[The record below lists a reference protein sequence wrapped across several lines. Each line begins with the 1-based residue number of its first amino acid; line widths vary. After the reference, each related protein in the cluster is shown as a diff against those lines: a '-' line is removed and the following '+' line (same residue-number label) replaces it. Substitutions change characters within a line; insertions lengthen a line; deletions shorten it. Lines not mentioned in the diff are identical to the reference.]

1 MTLLSAFKMP
11 SRKALSLI
19 IPFMFVLS
27 SGAIDALAQTPD
39 LADYYRS
46 IWFQER
52 SERMLRE
59 RGMNVAPFAAEHIHA
74 TSDSLRWNL
83 DWRDR
88 AEELRLAAE
97 SRVRM
102 RSLRSVKR
110 LERPV
115 YEDRFIS
122 IPRAYYGSETMMP
135 IDTTRTSELRAR
147 LEAEYGAPARTVHD
161 LYDHN
166 RRRVEDYIQFEY
178 WFVVN
183 DTVPL
188 IVMDV
193 GGPLERGLV
202 FATHARY
209 RDILPD
215 LKRMFGRH
223 VTSLTKRDPY
233 ADHFFNQLDG
243 RWYLTGF
250 DGRRYVFRQIRQPD
264 LRQGRPWVGSL

>member
-1 MTLLSAFKMP
+1 MTLSLLKDFP
-11 SRKALSLI
+11 ALSIRFAGLLLLG
-19 IPFMFVLS
+19 MATLVTDVS
-27 SGAIDALAQTPD
+27 AQTPG

-46 IWFQER
+46 IWFQDRAER
-52 SERMLRE
+52 LLSERGLRI
-59 RGMNVAPFAAEHIHA
+59 APLDPAHIHA
-74 TSDSLRWNL
+74 TSDSIRWSL
-83 DWRDR
+83 DWRER
-88 AEELRLAAE
+88 AEEMRREEAA
-97 SRVRM
+97 RIRM

-115 YEDRFIS
+115 YEDQFVR
-122 IPRAYYGSETMMP
+122 IPRAYYGSESMMP
-135 IDTTRTSELRAR
+135 IDTTRTRELRAR

-166 RRRVEDYIQFEY
+166 RRRVEDYLQFEY
-178 WFVVN
+178 WFIVN
-183 DTVPL
+183 DSIPL

-202 FATHARY
+202 FATHAEY
-209 RDILPD
+209 RGLLPD

-223 VTSLTKRDPY
+223 VANLTRRDPY
-233 ADHFFNQLDG
+233 ADHFFNELDR

-250 DGRRYVFRQIRQPD
+250 DGRRYILRQIRQPD